1 MVIFLAEEALW
12 TTRADGRVRLR
23 LEPFCTQRPYTV
35 HQMFYEALDKYGNLS
50 ALGFK
55 RKDKWERISY
65 YQYYLIARK
74 VAKGFLKVG
83 AHHSTS
89 LPLPPT
95 PEEPITLHPF
105 PLPPPQPLTYFLAL
119 ALKGLLPNSPSGKVP
134 RNHHCKV

>member
-1 MVIFLAEEALW
+1 
-12 TTRADGRVRLR
+12 
-23 LEPFCTQRPYTV
+23 
-35 HQMFYEALDKYGNLS
+35 MFYEALDKYGNLS

-89 LPLPPT
+89 LPLPLST
-95 PEEPITLHPF
+95 PDLLSSF
-105 PLPPPQPLTYFLAL
+105 SSQRPPPQFPIRQ
-119 ALKGLLPNSPSGKVP
+119 GP
-134 RNHHCKV
+134 